1 MKFLL
6 LISALCIFTYASAYG
21 NNPPKRALSEYQK
34 NVIVYFNEVALG
46 YEYGTATKVTRK
58 WNRTMKIFMDGAVK
72 TEHIL
77 ELEKIVSEINTLV
90 TDNFR
95 IEIVNNKAASN
106 LHLYIGSAE
115 EFSSFYPS
123 DATLAKSNSGIYR
136 VFWNRKNEI
145 VNGYVF
151 IRNTTTMEE
160 QKHAIREELTQT
172 LGLGQ
177 DSPRYEE
184 SIFQLRY
191 TLPTEYAPIDKDLIR
206 LLYHPRITIGLA
218 AEEVESILADIL
230 LSESKV

>member
-6 LISALCIFTYASAYG
+6 LISVLSIFTDAPASG
-21 NNPPKRALSEYQK
+21 DNPPKRALSEYQK
-34 NVIVYFNEVALG
+34 NVIAYFNEVALG

-58 WNRTMKIFMDGAVK
+58 WNRTMKVFLDGSIK

-77 ELEKIVSEINTLV
+77 ELEKIVSEINTLM
-90 TDNFR
+90 TDNFQV
-95 IEIVNNKAASN
+95 EIVHNKAASN
-106 LHLYIGSAE
+106 LHLYIGTAE
-115 EFSSFYPS
+115 EFASLYPS

-145 VNGYVF
+145 FNGYVF

-160 QKHAIREELTQT
+160 QRHAIREELTQS

-177 DSPRYEE
+177 DSPLYEE

-206 LLYHPRITIGLA
+206 LLYHPRITTGLT
-218 AEEVESILADIL
+218 AEEVEIILADIL